1 MKRVLFLI
9 PLLSVALLAQP
20 ARDPR
25 VLRFPELRFAPA
37 KPQTVELGGGS
48 QLLLL
53 PDHDVPLVRA
63 YMVVE
68 SGSILDPQGREGLS
82 SLTVRALKSGGAGG
96 LTPEQ
101 VDDRLDGLGTTIN
114 VFPDLENSTL
124 SLWSLRENFE
134 VSWQLLTDM
143 VFRPRFDE
151 ARLDSEK
158 KGDLEGI
165 RRRWDDPQGTA
176 YTLWPELLYGR
187 SQPEGRRTTSASVSA
202 ITRADLVGFH
212 RGSLLGKR
220 VMIAICGDFDPA
232 WAVARVKRDFAAW
245 PAARSAGPEVPPVT
259 LAARPGIYLVDKPAM
274 TQAVLLIGH
283 LGTGR
288 LDPDNAELSVLN
300 FVLGGGGFNSRI
312 MREVRSHRGLAYSA
326 YGTVGAGR
334 DRGAFTCFTQTKTQT
349 AGEATRVIADIV
361 RALTENEV
369 TPGELAT
376 AKSYEANS
384 FVFRF
389 ESPAALL
396 YQTMTMRLQG
406 FPDDYFDKYLGRI
419 AAVDAAKVKAMA
431 RRVLNPDGL
440 VVLVVGPKAQLLE
453 PLKTLGLGE
462 VTELQLPRE

>member
-25 VLRFPELRFAPA
+25 TLRFPELRFAPA
-37 KPQTVELGGGS
+37 KPQAVELGGGR

-63 YMVVE
+63 YVVVE

-82 SLTVRALKSGGAGG
+82 SLTVRALKSGGAGD

-101 VDDRLDGLGTTIN
+101 VEDRLDGLGSTIN
-114 VFPDLENSTL
+114 VFTDLESSTL
-124 SLWSLRENFE
+124 TLWSLRDNFE

-158 KGDLEGI
+158 KGDLEAI

-176 YTLWPELLYGR
+176 FTLWPELLYGR
-187 SQPEGRRTTSASVSA
+187 GQPEGRRTTSASVSA
-202 ITRADLVGFH
+202 ITRADLVEFH

-232 WAVARVKRDFAAW
+232 RAVALAKRDFAAW
-245 PAARSAGPEVPPVT
+245 PAARSMGPEVPPVT

-300 FVLGGGGFNSRI
+300 FILGGGGFNSRI

-361 RALTENEV
+361 RAMTEGEV

-453 PLKTLGLGE
+453 PLKTLGLGG
-462 VTELQLPRE
+462 VTELPLPKE